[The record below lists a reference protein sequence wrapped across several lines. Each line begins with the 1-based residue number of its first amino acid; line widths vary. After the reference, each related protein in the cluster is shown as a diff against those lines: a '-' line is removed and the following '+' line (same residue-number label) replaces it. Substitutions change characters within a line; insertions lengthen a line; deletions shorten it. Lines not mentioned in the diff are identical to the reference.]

1 MTVVLDTNVVLQ
13 ARCPLHPYN
22 AIILALAD
30 GRFTLAAST
39 AIFLEYEEIVTQ
51 RTGAERWRIFA
62 AVLEASAAVHG
73 NIRHVEP
80 SFHFH
85 LITADPDD
93 DKFAD
98 CAIAAEAD
106 FIITEDTHFE
116 VLRGSGHKPQPV
128 LPGDFIAHHLSAA

>member
-1 MTVVLDTNVVLQ
+1 MTIVLDTNVVLQ
-13 ARCPLHPYN
+13 ARCPLRPYS

-30 GRFTLAAST
+30 GQFILAVST
-39 AIFLEYEEIVTQ
+39 AIFLEYEEILTQ

-73 NIRHVEP
+73 NVRHVEP

-98 CAIAAEAD
+98 CAIAVEAD
-106 FIITEDTHFE
+106 WIITEDSHFG
-116 VLRGSGHKPQPV
+116 VLRGAGHRPQPV
-128 LPGDFIAHHLSAA
+128 TPAEFIARHLGAA